1 MATCGDD
8 ALDLQVIYNAATPE
22 LVPLEGTGMC
32 KTSRTTVAT
41 TSPCAHIIIELP
53 RCARTHP
60 CHHPMLSHPLSP
72 RPIGDRL
79 MRVQHSTAS
88 SYARRRSLP
97 EAVRW
102 PARSIAAHGRVG
114 GARVATRKRE
124 AAQGRGT
131 AASRL
136 VASLGLSMAVQ
147 LCVAMPMR
155 SSAHVRCP
163 MHVDGMENLCRRP
176 VASYALV
183 IT

>member
-1 MATCGDD
+1 
-8 ALDLQVIYNAATPE
+8 
-22 LVPLEGTGMC
+22 MC
-32 KTSRTTVAT
+32 TTSRTTVAT
-41 TSPCAHIIIELP
+41 TSSCAHIIIELP
-53 RCARTHP
+53 RCARAHP
-60 CHHPMLSHPLSP
+60 YHQHVLSHPLSP

-88 SYARRRSLP
+88 SHARRRSLP
-97 EAVRW
+97 DAAWW
-102 PARSIAAHGRVG
+102 PARSIAARGRVG
-114 GARVATRKRE
+114 GAHVATIKRE
-124 AAQGRGT
+124 AAQARGT

-136 VASLGLSMAVQ
+136 VASLGLSNAVQ

-155 SSAHVRCP
+155 SSAHARCP